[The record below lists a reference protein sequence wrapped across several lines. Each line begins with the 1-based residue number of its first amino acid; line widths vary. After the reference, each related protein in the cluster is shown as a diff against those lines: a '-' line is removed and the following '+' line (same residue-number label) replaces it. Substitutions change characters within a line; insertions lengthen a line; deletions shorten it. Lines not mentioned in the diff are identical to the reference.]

1 MGIILE
7 ETLTGKMVK
16 RLLKGAAAGIFVFC
30 AAYFGSVQW
39 LNQYFFSTGRLYQA
53 EAPRAEELQKFA
65 TKHELSTEETG
76 KLRKWAKERKIDE
89 FMIFRD
95 KLLLFDLS
103 YDGEVRPGAGKLY
116 EQRWKNLYTVAFSD
130 GTAQVYLDEGFA
142 EKYYDILLLGSV
154 LLGFVV
160 CLGIFISG
168 LKEDVRYIQELEKQ
182 VETISR
188 GKLDSQVSLRGKDEL
203 AQLASGLDVMRLTL
217 IQKEEKE
224 QEMRMAQ
231 EKLVLGMSHDL
242 RTPLTGLLAY
252 LEILKRQEENSSGY
266 VDKALDKVLQIRTL
280 SDQMFEYFLV
290 NASNETE
297 LDPAEDISSVLG
309 DYLSELCAFLE
320 CEGFL
325 TDTEEL
331 VWKPVQIRVYT
342 DYLGRIVNNIIS
354 NIQKYGDIR
363 TRVEIR
369 LLYVPGQVGV
379 CVKNRIAAADT
390 SGSGTGLGVKNI
402 CAMMEKMKGRVEINT
417 DGDTYEMI
425 LWFPAE
431 NFSPVL

>member
-130 GTAQVYLDEGFA
+130 GMAQVYLDEGFA

-402 CAMMEKMKGRVEINT
+402 CAMMEKMKGRMEINT

>member
-1 MGIILE
+1 MGIIHE

-16 RLLKGAAAGIFVFC
+16 RLLKGAGAGVFVFC
-30 AAYFGSVQW
+30 AVYFGSAKW
-39 LNQYFFSTGRLYQA
+39 LNQYFLSTGRLYQA
-53 EAPRAEELQKFA
+53 EAPRAEELQKFV
-65 TKHELSTEETG
+65 TKRGLSTEETG

-130 GTAQVYLDEGFA
+130 GKAQVYLDEGFA

-154 LLGFVV
+154 FLGFAV

-203 AQLASGLDVMRLTL
+203 AQLASGLDIMRRTL
-217 IQKEEKE
+217 IRKEEKE

-252 LEILKRQEENSSGY
+252 LEILKRQEENSGGY
-266 VDKALDKVLQIRTL
+266 IDKALDKVLQIRTL

-297 LDPAEDISSVLG
+297 LDPSEDISSVLG

-325 TDTEEL
+325 TDTEKL

-342 DYLGRIVNNIIS
+342 DYLGRIVNNMIS

-379 CVKNRIAAADT
+379 CVKNGIAAADT
-390 SGSGTGLGVKNI
+390 GGSGTGLGVKNI
-402 CAMMEKMKGRVEINT
+402 CAIMEKMKGRMEINT

>member
-402 CAMMEKMKGRVEINT
+402 CAMMEKMKGRMEINT
-417 DGDTYEMI
+417 DGDSYEMI
-425 LWFPAE
+425 LWFPAD

>member
-1 MGIILE
+1 
-7 ETLTGKMVK
+7 MVK

-142 EKYYDILLLGSV
+142 EKYYDVLLLGAV
-154 LLGFVV
+154 LLGFAV

-224 QEMRMAQ
+224 QEMRIAQ

-290 NASNETE
+290 NASNEME

-354 NIQKYGDIR
+354 NIQKYGDVR
-363 TRVEIR
+363 VRVEIR
-369 LLYVPGQVGV
+369 ILYVSGQVGV
-379 CVKNRIAAADT
+379 CVKNGVAAVDT
-390 SGSGTGLGVKNI
+390 SGSGTGLGIKNI
-402 CAMMEKMKGRVEINT
+402 CAMMEKMKGRMEINT

>member
-130 GTAQVYLDEGFA
+130 GTAQVYLDEGFT

-402 CAMMEKMKGRVEINT
+402 CAMMEKMKGRMEINT

>member
-1 MGIILE
+1 
-7 ETLTGKMVK
+7 MVK

-402 CAMMEKMKGRVEINT
+402 CAMMEKMKGRMEINT

>member
-402 CAMMEKMKGRVEINT
+402 CAMMEKMKGRMEINT

>member
-1 MGIILE
+1 
-7 ETLTGKMVK
+7 MVK

-142 EKYYDILLLGSV
+142 AKYYDILLLGSV

-402 CAMMEKMKGRVEINT
+402 CAMMEKMKGRMEINT